1 MFREMRRSHQA
12 LPQEEVVAILDRGT
26 HGVLALAGDEGY
38 PYALPISY
46 VYADGKLYFHCARS
60 GHKLDAISRCPK
72 ASFCVVDQDQVVP
85 LEYTTCFR
93 SAIAFGTIRI
103 LEDAGE
109 KRSAIEK
116 LAMKYAPEDS
126 REHRDKYIEKDWSPL
141 CMLEMSIDHLSGKE
155 GKELARR
162 RQKQV

>member
-1 MFREMRRSHQA
+1 MRSTYFKNFMMSASLAVLSFLLLGMAFTLLSRGFLIEEQRSSM
-12 LPQEEVVAILDRGT
+12 EVNADEVA
-26 HGVLALAGDEGY
+26 
-38 PYALPISY
+38 
-46 VYADGKLYFHCARS
+46 
-60 GHKLDAISRCPK
+60 
-72 ASFCVVDQDQVVP
+72 
-85 LEYTTCFR
+85 R